1 MVTLQERVLVIWNQT
16 INTLIFFIS
25 TAFRFSLSF
34 FMLSCPHLFI
44 DDNLK
49 KKKLNKQNM
58 MNANFKCLP
67 KNIILMDAF

>member
-1 MVTLQERVLVIWNQT
+1 MIKSVNYGDTSGTCLSDMEPNYKY
-16 INTLIFFIS
+16 LIFFIS

-49 KKKLNKQNM
+49 KKN
-58 MNANFKCLP
+58 
-67 KNIILMDAF
+67 